1 MRIAEKNTADRKA
14 TAGRGIA
21 IAAQEKRRPSGNDK
35 TSNWSKK
42 NVRIPERHD
51 PDVARQ
57 TVEMTTPVVLAEKC
71 ASSSRHSTAQPE
83 SDEYQGLQGR
93 YRRHAR

>member
-1 MRIAEKNTADRKA
+1 MPRKRSGAPQAMTKPRI
-14 TAGRGIA
+14 G
-21 IAAQEKRRPSGNDK
+21 P
-35 TSNWSKK
+35 KK

-71 ASSSRHSTAQPE
+71 ASSSRHSTAHPE
-83 SDEYQGLQGR
+83 PDEYQGLQGR
-93 YRRHAR
+93 YRRSAR